1 MAKRTARTDP
11 QARKLVADLH
21 AKGLGRNDISR
32 ETGISAG
39 TVGNIARDLGLTFA
53 RASMSAPATE
63 AKRQDNAALRAEI
76 LGRLYREANRKLSQL
91 EGEGKAP
98 WKTITKGSFGV
109 EEVQELEF
117 IPARDYA
124 QVSQSV
130 GYLASHAAKLESID
144 SPAAAAATSL
154 LTALAGKL
162 GVDDTPV
169 A

>member
-1 MAKRTARTDP
+1 MAKPYDRSDP
-11 QARKLVADLH
+11 RAGEISAMIAAGK
-21 AKGLGRNDISR
+21 GRN
-32 ETGISAG
+32 E
-39 TVGNIARDLGLTFA
+39 IARILGYPGVRVSHIAADLGLTFN
-53 RASMSAPATE
+53 RALRVAPATE

-162 GVDDTPV
+162 GVDDIPS